1 MKTKNSWFILFLAA
15 FMVACGNKYQGSA
28 TTVINE
34 DGTCSRE
41 LSFQLD
47 SAQLVSG
54 VFNADE
60 SMFRWDKGWQLSWG
74 IKGNSLRHA
83 FPVKLKAYQTL
94 SEQCRKA
101 GRSATD
107 TIVVYAKSNFASVED
122 MAKATTFNIGS
133 LRITPRITYT
143 CSRGLFSTTYRYEE
157 VYPQQHIKFPIP
169 ISKYFTKDEIGF
181 WLSAKNNLVNGLN
194 GIEIDDI
201 TQRLKNKYTQWV
213 VANDF
218 EMIYQTILK
227 NYSLIATKAIDKEQF
242 VALHDSLLK
251 EYTKEADPMALYS
264 DRAKWF
270 KNFFHSDVYS
280 EILNNDSLMKD
291 VTKTESDFLALSMFN
306 IDYKLTFLNTDY
318 PPSLCKL
325 TGNRLMA
332 KDVGISFCVIQKHTW
347 AFALIGFVLVV
358 SLVLLVIKRK
368 KR

>member
-1 MKTKNSWFILFLAA
+1 M
-15 FMVACGNKYQGSA
+15 
-28 TTVINE
+28 
-34 DGTCSRE
+34 
-41 LSFQLD
+41 
-47 SAQLVSG
+47 
-54 VFNADE
+54 
-60 SMFRWDKGWQLSWG
+60 
-74 IKGNSLRHA
+74 
-83 FPVKLKAYQTL
+83 
-94 SEQCRKA
+94 
-101 GRSATD
+101 
-107 TIVVYAKSNFASVED
+107 
-122 MAKATTFNIGS
+122 
-133 LRITPRITYT
+133 
-143 CSRGLFSTTYRYEE
+143 FSTTYRYEE

-218 EMIYQTILK
+218 EMIYQIILK

-280 EILNNDSLMKD
+280 EILNNDTLMKD

-306 IDYKLTFLNTDY
+306 IDYKLTFLNSDY